1 MPLGFI
7 ALPLCRRPVLIGTED
22 TFALMPKLGG
32 KCTITD
38 TLIWKYKTLD
48 AQFLQVTLALPVG
61 PEIFRVC

>member
-7 ALPLCRRPVLIGTED
+7 VLPLCRTPVLIGTQD
-22 TFALMPKLGG
+22 TFALMPKLGE

-38 TLIWKYKTLD
+38 TLIWKIQTLD
-48 AQFLQVTLALPVG
+48 AQFLQATLALPVG